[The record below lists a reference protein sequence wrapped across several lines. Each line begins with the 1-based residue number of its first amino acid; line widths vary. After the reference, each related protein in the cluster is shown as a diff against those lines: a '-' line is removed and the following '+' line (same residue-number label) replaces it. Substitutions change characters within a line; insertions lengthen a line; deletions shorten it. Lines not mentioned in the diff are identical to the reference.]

1 MGQALDV
8 RCDYEK
14 ALIQEDAEAAA
25 FACYDAGCL
34 GHRAYRDGQNMPP
47 ALFQNASGLCRA
59 WTAGWK
65 AAQRAEA
72 LDD

>member
-1 MGQALDV
+1 MSQALDV

-14 ALIQEDAEAAA
+14 ALIQDDAEAAA

-34 GHRAYRDGQNMPP
+34 GYRAYGDGQNMPP
-47 ALFQNASGLCRA
+47 ALFRSALDLRKA

-65 AAQRAEA
+65 AAQSAQV

>member
-1 MGQALDV
+1 MSQALDV

-14 ALIQEDAEAAA
+14 ALILDDTEAAA
-25 FACYDAGCL
+25 LACYDAGCL
-34 GHRAYRDGQNMPP
+34 GHLAYGEGQSAAP
-47 ALFQNASGLCRA
+47 ALFQNASGLRKA
-59 WTAGWK
+59 WAAGWK